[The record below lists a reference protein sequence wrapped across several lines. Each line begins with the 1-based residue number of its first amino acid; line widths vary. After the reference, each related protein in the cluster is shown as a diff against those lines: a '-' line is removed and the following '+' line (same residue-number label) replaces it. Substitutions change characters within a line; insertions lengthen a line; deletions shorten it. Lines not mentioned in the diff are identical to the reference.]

1 MGRSDAC
8 SPVTWFAVL
17 RYIEL
22 VKAARAD
29 SAPYSCEACEGTIE
43 MRKSDVIC
51 ECGAGFRR
59 IELTSEPGTK
69 RRYCCPAC
77 HAVLEAFN
85 GDHLVAYRLKV
96 QPTQGLER
104 AKPVVLPIKLI
115 EGSDVLGPYDPR
127 YLALCNLAGV
137 VRRADRRN
145 PVDDQSALRRSPPPG
160 RGTEAPRSLS
170 TRPVEILGA
179 MTPWAAKQF

>member
-1 MGRSDAC
+1 M
-8 SPVTWFAVL
+8 L

-69 RRYCCPAC
+69 GRYCCPAC

-115 EGSDVLGPYDPR
+115 EGRTYSVLMTRDTCLFVIS
-127 YLALCNLAGV
+127 LAWFAVLIVAILWMI
-137 VRRADRRN
+137 
-145 PVDDQSALRRSPPPG
+145 
-160 RGTEAPRSLS
+160 SLH
-170 TRPVEILGA
+170 
-179 MTPWAAKQF
+179 